1 MLTLISRFLHMSFI
15 LSNLLNITYGVPPA
29 FCLSQ
34 DGAVEMPDDEI
45 LWQAQTQELWHQ
57 LVNTRPII
65 SPISLRD
72 AAGAIIGG
80 DPVEELIDL
89 LGAWSAFGTSVAIH
103 AVSTQIW
110 HINQGAVFGNLANGQ
125 STPHDI
131 SQSSILAKRTQAA
144 LNLCRNLLMEVH
156 NEPGHLSYDADSPV
170 LFNCFAILRVSF
182 SRAFTSVGLANREL
196 LLYESSNAIVSA
208 IHDYISIPQERSEFT
223 TRSVARSFEGLV
235 IPFQSSPLFVR
246 KTAALTWSI
255 EHALAGW
262 DSGKIH
268 FFFNLVF
275 PLPNL
280 RDNTY

>member
-1 MLTLISRFLHMSFI
+1 MCFI
-15 LSNLLNITYGVPPA
+15 ISNLLNITYGMPPG

-34 DGAVEMPDDEI
+34 DGTVEMPDDEF
-45 LWQAQTQELWHQ
+45 LWQARTEELWHQ
-57 LVNTRPII
+57 LAGTRPTV
-65 SPISLRD
+65 SPISVRD

-80 DPVEELIDL
+80 DPMEELIDL

-110 HINQGAVFGNLANGQ
+110 HVNQGAMFENLSNGQ
-125 STPHDI
+125 STPQEI
-131 SQSSILAKRTQAA
+131 SQRSILAKRTQVA
-144 LNLCRNLLMEVH
+144 LNRCRNLLMEVH
-156 NEPGHLSYDADSPV
+156 NEPDHLSYDADSPL

-182 SRAFTSVGLANREL
+182 SRAFTSVGLANREM
-196 LLYESSNAIVSA
+196 LLYESSDAIISA

-223 TRSVARSFEGLV
+223 TKSVARSFEGLI

-262 DSGKIH
+262 DSGKIY
-268 FFFNLVF
+268 FSFDLM
-275 PLPNL
+275 LPKPNS
-280 RDNTY
+280 RNNTD